1 MSVERGFDA
10 FLQLHPV
17 MQSSAA
23 PPGDAASQQGASS
36 GEAPAP
42 WRTELARLVVETCGY
57 ASTLVVA
64 GHSIELAGLLLR
76 LGSDAWAVLDT
87 PDAAPV
93 ENGQAAGRYV
103 RGGVESLPFEAG
115 HFTTVAFESLDIDR
129 SDLAAVAREARRV
142 AARYVLVRIAPRA
155 AGEHTGRERLE
166 RAWFAEGFR
175 KHPRYYDVSPYES
188 LNGESPG
195 EVIAFER
202 VPDAAAARY
211 PLAAMEASRLL
222 HMDMLR
228 EPGRRSDAHCYRYHV
243 AAEFVR
249 PGDIVLD
256 VACGYGYGSHLL
268 FARSRA
274 ARAIGADVDADSV
287 EYARAHYAR
296 EGAVEFREGDAQA
309 LDWLPDNSV
318 DFVASFETIEHLA
331 DPDAFLREVRRVL
344 RPAGRAMFS
353 APDRWVDETG
363 RDPNPHHQQ
372 IYSWDRLLDE
382 CRRYFLVEKGF
393 TQTAGG
399 AMKLHHAGRA
409 WREVPVEVPL
419 ATETE
424 WVLTLCMKDPWR
436 CGDVPYVET
445 LFPIPSTADFHVSA
459 FARDYLNPWLVRG
472 MVAIGVRNTSVANL
486 RSMQTRVVESAPHE
500 SVDRGAALCGLLYD
514 RLASPRA
521 NRTEEDALLAEV
533 RRYAALPSPTPHQL
547 RWQVSL
553 LFAGAELARVRG
565 RLDEARALYEA
576 CAERDV
582 TGYSPLL
589 GNRILDARFWLAV
602 AAARRGDR
610 GAAGDQLRR
619 SVEETRRLATGSWV
633 NIWGDPQRP
642 LAFGLAEMAQLF
654 DKASRAAYGLQF
666 LDAWETRPGLFFAE
680 AQGFFERQLRRGDI
694 ERDTLQQRV
703 AALAHQLVE
712 ADRTAQAFA
721 RDVNA
726 RDEHAQALAVQVRQQ
741 DAHAQALAA
750 EVARQAAR
758 AQELAAEVARRDARA
773 QELAEEV
780 RQQDALAQQLAGQI
794 RDIDAARQALA
805 VESAR
810 QREALESRANDL
822 AAALES
828 AEARERELERALD
841 VERRKTLWQ
850 RVRERVTGPG
860 HE

>member
-10 FLQLHPV
+10 FLRPRPV
-17 MQSSAA
+17 MPSSAA
-23 PPGDAASQQGASS
+23 S
-36 GEAPAP
+36 
-42 WRTELARLVVETCGY
+42 WRTELARLVVAAQRRAC
-57 ASTLVVA
+57 
-64 GHSIELAGLLLR
+64 GLLLR
-76 LGSDAWAVLDT
+76 LGSDAWTVLATSDGAERESGEGPGRCVRGSAGSLPFDAGRFTTVILEGCNGDRSDLVAIAREVCRVAARFVLVRLT
-87 PDAAPV
+87 PDAA
-93 ENGQAAGRYV
+93 
-103 RGGVESLPFEAG
+103 GGP
-115 HFTTVAFESLDIDR
+115 
-129 SDLAAVAREARRV
+129 
-142 AARYVLVRIAPRA
+142 
-155 AGEHTGRERLE
+155 TGRERVE
-166 RAWFAEGFR
+166 RVWFAEGFR
-175 KHPRYYDVSPYES
+175 KHACYYDVSPYES
-188 LNGESPG
+188 LNRESPG

-211 PLAAMEASRLL
+211 PLRVLEARRLL

-256 VACGYGYGSHLL
+256 IACGYGYGSHLL

-274 ARAIGADVDADSV
+274 ARVIGADVDGDSI

-296 EGAVEFREGDAQA
+296 DGVVEFREGDAQA

-331 DPDAFLREVRRVL
+331 DPESFLREVRRVL

-372 IYSWDRLLDE
+372 IYTWDRLLEE

-393 TQTAGG
+393 AQTAGG
-399 AMKLHHAGRA
+399 AMKLHHAGRS
-409 WREVPVEVPL
+409 WREVPVDVPL

-424 WVLTLCMKDPWR
+424 WVLTLCMKDPLPCR
-436 CGDVPYVET
+436 DVPYVET

-472 MVAIGVRNTSVANL
+472 MVAIGVRNTSRANL
-486 RSMQTRVVESAPHE
+486 RSMQTRVFESAPHE
-500 SVDRGAALCGLLYD
+500 SVDRGAALCGLVYD
-514 RLASPRA
+514 RLAIPWA
-521 NRTEEDALLAEV
+521 NPSEEDALLAEV
-533 RRYAALPSPTPHQL
+533 HRYAALPSPTPHQL

-553 LFAGAELARVRG
+553 LFAGAELARARG
-565 RLDEARALYEA
+565 RLDEARALYEV

-582 TGYSPLL
+582 AGYSPLL

-610 GAAGDQLRR
+610 GAAGEHLRR
-619 SVEETRRLATGSWV
+619 SIEETRRLATGSWV

-654 DKASRAAYGLQF
+654 DKASRAAYALQF
-666 LDAWETRPGLFFAE
+666 LDAWEARPGVFFAE

-694 ERDTLQQRV
+694 ERRTLQQRV

-712 ADRTAQAFA
+712 ADRDAQGLA

-726 RDEHAQALAVQVRQQ
+726 RDGHAQALAAQVRQQ

-750 EVARQAAR
+750 EVARQAAQ

-780 RQQDALAQQLAGQI
+780 RQQDARAQQLAQQI
-794 RDIDAARQALA
+794 RDMDAAAQAVA

-810 QREALESRANDL
+810 QREALEARARSL

-828 AEARERELERALD
+828 AEVRERELARALD

-850 RVRERVTGPG
+850 RVRERLTEAG